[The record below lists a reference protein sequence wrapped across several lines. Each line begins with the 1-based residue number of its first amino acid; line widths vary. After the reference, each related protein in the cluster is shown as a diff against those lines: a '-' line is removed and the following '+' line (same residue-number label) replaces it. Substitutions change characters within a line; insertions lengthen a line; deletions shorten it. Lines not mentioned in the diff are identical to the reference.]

1 MAELIRV
8 LVVDDHRVVRM
19 GLQTLMSVVDDLEC
33 VGEAGDGQEALELV
47 GELCPDVVLMDLKMP
62 VMDGPTAIAR
72 IRADYPSVGVVA
84 LTSLEDESMAARAL
98 EAGAIGYL
106 FKDAGEDELVG
117 AIRLAAKGQGVVAPG
132 AMRALVAR
140 RTAAQYEVQLTERE
154 EEVLRLVGRG
164 FTNPQIADSL
174 GISVSTVSFHV
185 HNVLD
190 KLGAKTRTEAVSIA
204 AREGLIDI

>member
-1 MAELIRV
+1 MAELVRV
-8 LVVDDHRVVRM
+8 LVVDDHRVVRL
-19 GLQTLMSVVDDLEC
+19 GLRTLMSVVDDLEC
-33 VGEAGDGQEALELV
+33 VGEAGNGQEALVLV
-47 GELCPDVVLMDLKMP
+47 GELLPDVVLMDLKMP
-62 VMDGPTAIAR
+62 VMDGPTAIAQ
-72 IRADYPSVGVVA
+72 IRSDYPSVGVVA

-98 EAGAIGYL
+98 EAGALGYL

-117 AIRLAAKGQGVVAPG
+117 AIRLAAKGQGVVAPE
-132 AMRALVAR
+132 AMRALVAQ

-154 EEVLRLVGRG
+154 GEVLRLVGRG
-164 FTNPQIADSL
+164 FTNPQIADAL
-174 GISVSTVSFHV
+174 AISVSTVSFHV

>member
-1 MAELIRV
+1 MAELVRV
-8 LVVDDHRVVRM
+8 LIVDDHQVVRL
-19 GLQTLMSVVDDLEC
+19 GLRTLMSVVDDLEW
-33 VGEAGDGQEALELV
+33 VGEAGNGQEALALV
-47 GELCPDVVLMDLKMP
+47 GELLPDVVLMDLKMP

-72 IRADYPSVGVVA
+72 IRSDYPSVGVVA

-98 EAGAIGYL
+98 EAGALGYL

-117 AIRLAAKGQGVVAPG
+117 AIRLAAKGQGVVAPE
-132 AMRALVAR
+132 AMRALVAQ
-140 RTAAQYEVQLTERE
+140 RTAARYEVQLTERE
-154 EEVLRLVGRG
+154 GEVLRLVGRG
-164 FTNPQIADSL
+164 FTNPRIADAL

>member
-1 MAELIRV
+1 MAELVRV
-8 LVVDDHRVVRM
+8 LVVDDHQVVRL
-19 GLQTLMSVVDDLEC
+19 GLRTLMSVVDDLEW
-33 VGEAGDGQEALELV
+33 VGEAGNGQEALALV
-47 GELCPDVVLMDLKMP
+47 GELLPDVVLMDLKMP
-62 VMDGPTAIAR
+62 VMDGPTAIAQ
-72 IRADYPSVGVVA
+72 IRSDYPSVGVVA

-106 FKDAGEDELVG
+106 FKDASEDELVG
-117 AIRLAAKGQGVVAPG
+117 AIRLAAKGQGVVAPE
-132 AMRALVAR
+132 AMRALVAQ

-164 FTNPQIADSL
+164 FTNPQIADAL